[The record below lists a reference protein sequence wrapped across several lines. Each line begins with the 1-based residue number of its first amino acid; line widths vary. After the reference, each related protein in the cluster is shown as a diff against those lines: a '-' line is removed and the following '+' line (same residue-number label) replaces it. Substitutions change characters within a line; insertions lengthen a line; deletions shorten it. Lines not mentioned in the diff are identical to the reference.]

1 MKTPFRP
8 DAKLVKQKSY
18 RLNRRYKKKVKFE
31 LDQMLE
37 AGLIEPVEESEWISP
52 VVVQEKET

>member
-8 DAKLVKQKSY
+8 NAKPVKQKPY

-31 LDQMLE
+31 LDQILE

-52 VVVQEKET
+52 VVIQEKET